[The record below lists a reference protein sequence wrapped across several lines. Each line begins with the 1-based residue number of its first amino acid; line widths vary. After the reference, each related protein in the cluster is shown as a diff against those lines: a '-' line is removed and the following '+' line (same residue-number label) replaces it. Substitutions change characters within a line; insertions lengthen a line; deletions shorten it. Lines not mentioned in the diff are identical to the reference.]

1 MAHSITESANERT
14 PLLAAHDA
22 GADTPV
28 SVDSTL
34 IGTGDIE
41 DVNAGSD
48 DAPVKTQVSLV
59 AVVSPYSGR
68 FLAQGYRRKGSV
80 YISGT
85 RAPLVLSGLLFV
97 FARGSTVNLLGW
109 QRSEASLDA
118 LQAVTLRAPQS
129 LIHVHHVDACETL
142 NDERNTVGADIFA
155 VDDTY
160 AAWNFPRRHGLVD
173 CHSDIRFDR

>member
-1 MAHSITESANERT
+1 MAHSSTESANERT
-14 PLLAAHDA
+14 PLLAANDA

-48 DAPVKTQVSLV
+48 DALVKPQVSLV
-59 AVVSPYSGR
+59 AVVSPYSGH
-68 FLAQGYRRKGSV
+68 FLTQGRRRECSV
-80 YISGT
+80 YVPGT
-85 RAPLVLSGLLFV
+85 RAFPVISSLVFV
-97 FARGSTVNLLGW
+97 FAQGSTVGFSGW

-118 LQAVTLRAPQS
+118 LQAAMLRDPHS
-129 LIHVHHVDACETL
+129 SVYVHHFDAGEKY
-142 NDERNTVGADIFA
+142 DERKAVVADVFA

-160 AAWNFPRRHGLVD
+160 AAWHFPRRDGLVD